1 MCLPAATLALVATG
15 ISAVGTGIGAIQASN
30 MANYRAKIEER
41 NASIEREAA
50 NQEAQN
56 TRDAALQHYRKVAQ
70 LKGQQIVGAAS
81 NGVVGSFGTAAD
93 TLADT
98 DVLAT
103 EDAGRIYRQG
113 EQRVRDHDI
122 AAWNNQAQA
131 SADRT
136 TASNSL
142 VKGAFDFGS
151 TVLGGAQQYSQLK
164 QKYGAFRVE
173 KLTPSARETITSY
186 PGIF

>member
-1 MCLPAATLALVATG
+1 MCDPLTLSLVATG
-15 ISAVGTGIGAIQASN
+15 VSAVGTGIGAIQASN

-41 NASIEREAA
+41 NASLEREAA

-70 LKGQQIVGAAS
+70 LKGQQIVGAAA

-98 DVLAT
+98 DALAR

-113 EQRVRDHDI
+113 EQNVRGRDI
-122 AAWNNQAQA
+122 AAWNSQAQA

-151 TVLGGAQQYSQLK
+151 SVLGGVQQYNRIK
-164 QKYGAFRVE
+164 KIGY
-173 KLTPSARETITSY
+173 
-186 PGIF
+186 